1 MDSERT
7 QPKVKAGATRVIGPS
22 LDIPATTAR
31 SRRALNRYS
40 RFVNTAK
47 FILPLIAGL
56 LIALVAVWPKL
67 QPQERQFSLG
77 FGVSANAREAAD
89 PGMLNPR
96 YIGIDDGNMPFSI
109 TADLAKSGSGKS
121 GTVELEMPKAD
132 VVLEDGTWL
141 VLTAESGVY
150 SRDEKNLAL
159 SGAVNLFH
167 DSGYEIRTE
176 RATIDLDR
184 GAASGETRVDGHGPF
199 GELRSEGFQLESKGR
214 KIHFTGKSR
223 LVIYPGF
230 GAMGE

>member
-1 MDSERT
+1 MNLGST
-7 QPKVKAGATRVIGPS
+7 QSNVKGGAVRVTGPS
-22 LDIPATTAR
+22 LDIPAATAR
-31 SRRALNRYS
+31 SRRALTRYS

-47 FILPLIAGL
+47 FILPLVAGL

-77 FGVSANAREAAD
+77 FGASVSAREAMD

-96 YIGIDDGNMPFSI
+96 YVGIDDGNMPFSI
-109 TADLAKSGSGKS
+109 TADLAKSGSIES

-141 VLTAESGVY
+141 VLTAENGVY
-150 SRDEKNLAL
+150 SRGEKSLLLN
-159 SGAVNLFH
+159 GAVNLFH

-176 RATIDLDR
+176 RAKIDLDL
-184 GAASGETRVDGHGPF
+184 GAASGDTRVDGHGPF
-199 GELRSEGFQLESKGR
+199 GELRSEGFRLESKGR

-230 GAMGE
+230 GALGE